1 MTTEFLGSFWG
12 EHTFHKTICPAIVST
27 DRERIVLG
35 TEDGLFVVEITRDG
49 MSTPIQFFNSF
60 PLFLL

>member
-12 EHTFHKTICPAIVST
+12 EQTFHKTICPAIVST

-49 MSTPIQFFNSF
+49 MSTPI
-60 PLFLL
+60 